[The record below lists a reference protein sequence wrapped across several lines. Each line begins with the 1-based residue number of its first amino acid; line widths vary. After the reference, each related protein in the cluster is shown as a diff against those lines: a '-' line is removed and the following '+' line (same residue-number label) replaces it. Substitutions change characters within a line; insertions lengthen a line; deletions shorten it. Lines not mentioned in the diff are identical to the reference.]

1 MSKKASKTLIGAFV
15 LGAVALMFTGVMIFG
30 SGKFF
35 TERKKFVMY
44 FKGSVKGL
52 NVGAPVMFRGVKIGS
67 VSEIQLIFNPDDFSV
82 NIPVIVEIEPER
94 FMATGAIGKEKNVI
108 KAKKYPYIQ
117 PLIEKGLKA
126 QLQMQSI
133 LTGQLLINL
142 DFYPAKPARVSGYK
156 SKYPEIP
163 TIKSSIEEITATIE
177 ELPLQELLNRAI
189 SSLGGIEQ
197 LVRNPELFESIR
209 SIKIALKDI
218 QELIQNVNSQ
228 VAPLVKS
235 IESTSET
242 ARSAFKQ
249 AEQTLAMKEGVS
261 GQLVSK
267 IQGTLQRADNTL
279 QQAEQTLSG
288 IQSTIEDRRILY
300 ELNQTLK
307 EVSAAARSIRFLTD
321 YLEQHPEAL
330 LRGKEKAKGEGDEK

>member
-15 LGAVALMFTGVMIFG
+15 LGAVVLLFTGVLILG

-35 TERKKFVMY
+35 TERLQYVMY

-52 NVGAPVMFRGVKIGS
+52 NKGAPVMFRGVKVGS

-94 FMATGAIGKEKNVI
+94 FMATGAVDKVINII
-108 KAKKYPYIQ
+108 KAKKYPDIQ
-117 PLIEKGLKA
+117 PLIERGLKA

-133 LTGQLLINL
+133 VTGQLLINL
-142 DFYPAKPARVSGYK
+142 DFNPDKPARLSGYK
-156 SKYPEIP
+156 TEYPEIP
-163 TIKSSIEEITATIE
+163 TIKSGFEELTETIE
-177 ELPLQELLNRAI
+177 QLPLQEVLNKAA
-189 SSLGGIEQ
+189 SSLEGIEK
-197 LVRNPELFESIR
+197 LVKNPELAESIQ
-209 SIKIALKDI
+209 SIKVALQDI
-218 QELIQNVNSQ
+218 QKLIRDVHSK
-228 VAPLVKS
+228 VAPLVTS

-249 AEQTLAMKEGVS
+249 AEHTLALKEGVS
-261 GQLVSK
+261 GQIALK
-267 IQGTLQRADNTL
+267 IQDTLQRADNTL

-288 IQSTIEDRRILY
+288 IRYATEDGKILY

-307 EVSAAARSIRFLTD
+307 DVSAAARSIRFLAD

-330 LRGKEKAKGEGDEK
+330 LKGKEEAKGD